1 MEQSRLNSQN
11 KTLKLIRY
19 EVALRMLLVC
29 VSLFAFTN
37 VSEKHLKYKS
47 AGLINIQ
54 DRNAELRMKIYEKEK
69 SFEDPIY
76 GNPLRHLF
84 LLVLGIDN

>member
-1 MEQSRLNSQN
+1 MEQSRLNTQN
-11 KTLKLIRY
+11 ETLKLRSY
-19 EVALRMLLVC
+19 AVALRMLLAC
-29 VSLFAFTN
+29 VSLLAFTN
-37 VSEKHLKYKS
+37 VSEKHLKNKT

-84 LLVLGIDN
+84 LVVLGLDN

>member
-1 MEQSRLNSQN
+1 MEKHGLNSQ
-11 KTLKLIRY
+11 KEILKLKRY
-19 EVALRMLLVC
+19 AFALRMLFFC

-37 VSEKHLKYKS
+37 VSEKQLKYKS
-47 AGLINIQ
+47 SGLINIQ

-76 GNPLRHLF
+76 GNPQRHLF
-84 LLVLGIDN
+84 LLVLGMDN